1 MIKKCKAKNFPQF
14 ALKKIFLI
22 FFRTYVYKPKHMCY
36 NRKKISGKGTAFSM
50 NDKADR
56 IFAYISDHIAE
67 VGYPPTVR
75 EICAELGIR
84 STSTVHRYLKE
95 LEAEG
100 RITMGE
106 NQNRAITVN
115 HFSEA
120 PEGTV
125 PVLGRVAAGSPI
137 LAEEEVEEYV
147 PYPGNTDGLFA
158 LRVRGDSMIKCG
170 ILNDDIVIVRRTQE
184 AHNGEIIVALVEDSA
199 TVKRFYKEN
208 GHFRL
213 QPEND
218 AYEPIIVD
226 SVDVLGKVISVV
238 RSYD

>member
-1 MIKKCKAKNFPQF
+1 MG
-14 ALKKIFLI
+14 
-22 FFRTYVYKPKHMCY
+22 
-36 NRKKISGKGTAFSM
+36 NRAEEIYRYITEFI
-50 NDKADR
+50 NDK
-56 IFAYISDHIAE
+56 
-67 VGYPPTVR
+67 GYPPTVR

-100 RITMGE
+100 RISMGE
-106 NQNRAITVN
+106 NQNRAITLKDT
-115 HFSEA
+115 A
-120 PEGTV
+120 PAGTI

-147 PYPGNTDGLFA
+147 PYAGNTAGLFA
-158 LRVRGDSMIKCG
+158 LRVRGESMIKCG
-170 ILNDDIVIVRRTQE
+170 ILNDDIVVVRRTPE
-184 AHNGEIIVALVEDSA
+184 ARNGEIVVALVEDSA
-199 TVKRFYKEN
+199 TVKRFYKED

-218 AYEPIIVD
+218 DYEPIIVD
-226 SVDVLGKVISVV
+226 SVEILGKVISIL

>member
-1 MIKKCKAKNFPQF
+1 M
-14 ALKKIFLI
+14 LKSG
-22 FFRTYVYKPKHMCY
+22 
-36 NRKKISGKGTAFSM
+36 NRAEEIYRYITEFI
-50 NDKADR
+50 NDK
-56 IFAYISDHIAE
+56 
-67 VGYPPTVR
+67 GYPPTVR

-100 RITMGE
+100 RISMGE
-106 NQNRAITVN
+106 NQNRAITLKDT
-115 HFSEA
+115 A
-120 PEGTV
+120 PAGTI

-147 PYPGNTDGLFA
+147 PYAGNTAGLFA
-158 LRVRGDSMIKCG
+158 LRVRGESMIKCG
-170 ILNDDIVIVRRTQE
+170 ILNDDIVVVRRTPE
-184 AHNGEIIVALVEDSA
+184 ARNGEIVVALVEDSA
-199 TVKRFYKEN
+199 TVKRFYKED

-218 AYEPIIVD
+218 DYEPIIVD
-226 SVDVLGKVISVV
+226 SVEILGKVISVL

>member
-1 MIKKCKAKNFPQF
+1 
-14 ALKKIFLI
+14 
-22 FFRTYVYKPKHMCY
+22 
-36 NRKKISGKGTAFSM
+36 M

-56 IFAYISDHIAE
+56 IFAYISEHIE
-67 VGYPPTVR
+67 QVGYPPTVR

-95 LEAEG
+95 LEADG

-106 NQNRAITVN
+106 NQNRAITIN
-115 HFSEA
+115 NIAEKPH
-120 PEGTV
+120 GTV

-137 LAEEEVEEYV
+137 LAQEEVEEYI
-147 PYPGNTDGLFA
+147 PFAGNTNGLFA
-158 LRVRGDSMIKCG
+158 LRVRGDSMIRCG
-170 ILNDDIVIVRRTQE
+170 ILNDDIVVVRQTKEANNGDIV
-184 AHNGEIIVALVEDSA
+184 VALVEDSA

-213 QPEND
+213 QPENER
-218 AYEPIIVD
+218 YEPIIVD
-226 SVDVLGKVISVV
+226 SVEILGKVISVV

>member
-1 MIKKCKAKNFPQF
+1 MG
-14 ALKKIFLI
+14 
-22 FFRTYVYKPKHMCY
+22 
-36 NRKKISGKGTAFSM
+36 NRAEEIYRYITEFI
-50 NDKADR
+50 NDK
-56 IFAYISDHIAE
+56 
-67 VGYPPTVR
+67 GYPPTVR

-100 RITMGE
+100 RISMGE
-106 NQNRAITVN
+106 NQNRAITLKDT
-115 HFSEA
+115 A
-120 PEGTV
+120 PAGTI

-147 PYPGNTDGLFA
+147 PYAGNTAGLFA
-158 LRVRGDSMIKCG
+158 LRARGESMIKCG
-170 ILNDDIVIVRRTQE
+170 ILNDDIVVVRRTPE
-184 AHNGEIIVALVEDSA
+184 ARNGEIVVALVEDSA
-199 TVKRFYKEN
+199 TVKRFYKED

-218 AYEPIIVD
+218 DYEPIIVD
-226 SVDVLGKVISVV
+226 SVEILGKVISVL

>member
-1 MIKKCKAKNFPQF
+1 MK
-14 ALKKIFLI
+14 
-22 FFRTYVYKPKHMCY
+22 
-36 NRKKISGKGTAFSM
+36 
-50 NDKADR
+50 DKADR
-56 IFAYISDHIAE
+56 IFAYISEHIS
-67 VGYPPTVR
+67 VFGYPPTVR
-75 EICAELGIR
+75 EICAELDIR
-84 STSTVHRYLKE
+84 STSTDHRYLKE

-115 HFSEA
+115 HFSER
-120 PEGTV
+120 PEGTI

-137 LAEEEVEEYV
+137 LANEEVEEYI
-147 PYPGNTDGLFA
+147 PYSGNPEGVFA

-170 ILNDDIVIVRRTQE
+170 ILNDDIVVVRQTKE
-184 AHNGEIIVALVEDSA
+184 ARNGEIVVALVEDSA

-218 AYEPIIVD
+218 DYEPIIVD
-226 SVDVLGKVISVV
+226 SVEILGKVISVV